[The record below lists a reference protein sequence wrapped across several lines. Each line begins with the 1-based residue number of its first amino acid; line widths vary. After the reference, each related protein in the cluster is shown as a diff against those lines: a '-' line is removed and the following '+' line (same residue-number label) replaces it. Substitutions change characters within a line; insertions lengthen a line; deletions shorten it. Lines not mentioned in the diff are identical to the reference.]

1 MLLSIRFNVT
11 ASVSKASVSQ
21 SVHRGKQFAK
31 AYLTDTTQQY
41 DMTRI
46 SNISTIRDL
55 NYVYR
60 IKIKY
65 SLSSVYN
72 YYCKIV
78 VV

>member
-1 MLLSIRFNVT
+1 L
-11 ASVSKASVSQ
+11 Q
-21 SVHRGKQFAK
+21 SVHSGEQYAK
-31 AYLTDTTQQY
+31 AYPTDTTVRY
-41 DMTRI
+41 KRII
-46 SNISTIRDL
+46 SNITTIRDL
-55 NYVYR
+55 NYVYI